1 MCINRRHM
9 SIATVYSRAQTG
21 MHAQLVSVEVHIS
34 NGLPNFSIVGLPES
48 AVRES
53 KDRVRAAIIN
63 SNFEFPTRRI
73 TVNLA
78 PADLPKQGG
87 RFDLPIALG
96 LLAASN
102 QLKKENFVGYEF
114 LGELSLSG
122 DLRKSIGILPAAY
135 ACQQNKSQ
143 LITSYENIHE
153 LIPIASSSYFCAKH
167 LLEVCA
173 HLNKLK
179 LISSVPI
186 TTINKPAE
194 HSLKMEDVQGQQRAK
209 RALAI
214 AAAGHHHVLMIGSP
228 GSGKSMLANRFPS
241 LLTKMSERETLETS
255 SIYSIANIDNHY
267 QLRPFRSPHHTVSAI
282 GLAGGG
288 SHPKPGEIS
297 LAHNG
302 TLFLDE
308 LTEFDRRALE
318 ILREPMETGIVSI
331 SRAAAQVTFPA
342 RFQLIAAMNPCPNG
356 CDINQYGQCECTS
369 EQLKRYY
376 NKISAPLLDRFDIQ
390 ISVPKL
396 PNEILLNPQNNSLE
410 NWSEKRQAIAAA
422 KDLQLE
428 RQGKMNGLLEGSQLQ
443 QVCVLSEE
451 LKTYVLEIL
460 EKFKLSAR
468 GYYRILKTARTIA
481 DLDQS
486 TDITQAHLAE
496 AMSFRQFD
504 KLFTSKK

>member
-1 MCINRRHM
+1 M

-21 MHAQLVSVEVHIS
+21 MYAQLVSVEVHIT
-34 NGLPNFSIVGLPES
+34 NGLPNFSIVGLPET
-48 AVRES
+48 AVKES

-102 QLKKENFVGYEF
+102 QLNKKHLEGYEF

-122 DLRKSIGILPAAY
+122 HLRKSFGVLPAAH
-135 ACQQNKSQ
+135 ACQQNNSQ
-143 LITSYENIHE
+143 LITSYENILE
-153 LIPIASSSYFCAKH
+153 LKPISESSYLCANH

-173 HLNKLK
+173 HLNKLEQ
-179 LISSVPI
+179 IPV
-186 TTINKPAE
+186 KPAP
-194 HSLKMEDVQGQQRAK
+194 SNIKSAPTLLKMEDVQGQHRAK
-209 RALAI
+209 RALSI
-214 AAAGHHHVLMIGSP
+214 AAAGHHHILMIGSP

-241 LLTKMSERETLETS
+241 LLTKLSAQETLETS
-255 SIYSIANIDNHY
+255 SVYSIANLEVPYGNYEI
-267 QLRPFRSPHHTVSAI
+267 RPFRAPHHTVSAI

-288 SHPKPGEIS
+288 SIPKPGEIS

-302 TLFLDE
+302 VLFLDE

-318 ILREPMETGIVSI
+318 ILREPIETGIVSI
-331 SRAAAQVTFPA
+331 SRAAAHAEFPA

-356 CDINQYGQCECTS
+356 CDVNQFGQCECTS
-369 EQLKRYY
+369 EQIRRYQ
-376 NKISAPLLDRFDIQ
+376 NKISAPLLDRIDIQ

-396 PNEILLNPQNNSLE
+396 SNETLIYPLRNNKE
-410 NWSEKRQAIAAA
+410 NWQIVKKAITTA
-422 KDLQLE
+422 KKIQLQ
-428 RQGKMNGLLEGSQLQ
+428 RQGIMNGFLEGRQLNK
-443 QVCVLSEE
+443 VCHLTND
-451 LKTYVLEIL
+451 LKNYALESL

-468 GYYRILKTARTIA
+468 AYYRILKIARTIA

-486 TDITQAHLAE
+486 KDITKAHLAE
-496 AMSFRQFD
+496 AMSYRQIDRLFRR
-504 KLFTSKK
+504 TM

>member
-1 MCINRRHM
+1 M

-96 LLAASN
+96 LLVASN
-102 QLKKENFVGYEF
+102 QLEKQNILGYEF

-122 DLRKSIGILPAAY
+122 ELRKSVGILPAAY
-135 ACQQNKSQ
+135 ACQQNGST
-143 LITSYENIHE
+143 LITSRDNINE
-153 LIPIASSSYFCAKH
+153 LYPIADSSYLCATH

-173 HLNKLK
+173 H
-179 LISSVPI
+179 
-186 TTINKPAE
+186 INKITLIQSNPIPTP
-194 HSLKMEDVQGQQRAK
+194 HIPTKHLLTMDDVHGQQRAK
-209 RALAI
+209 RALI
-214 AAAGHHHVLMIGSP
+214 VAAAGYHHVLMIGSP
-228 GSGKSMLANRFPS
+228 GSGKSMLASRFPS
-241 LLTKMSERETLETS
+241 LLTKLSEQELLETS
-255 SIYSIANIDNHY
+255 SIYSIANVENKNRSIH
-267 QLRPFRSPHHTVSAI
+267 LRPYRAPHHTVSAA

-288 SHPKPGEIS
+288 SHPQPGEIS

-302 TLFLDE
+302 VLFLDE
-308 LTEFDRRALE
+308 LAEFDRRALE
-318 ILREPMETGIVSI
+318 ILREPMETGVVSI
-331 SRAAAQVTFPA
+331 SRAAMQTEFPA

-356 CDINQYGQCECTS
+356 CDINQYGQCDCTS
-369 EQLKRYY
+369 EQVSRYRK
-376 NKISAPLLDRFDIQ
+376 KISAPLLDRFDIQ

-396 PNEILLNPQNNSLE
+396 SNETLINPQLSNKEDWTNIIESIFSTK
-410 NWSEKRQAIAAA
+410 NI
-422 KDLQLE
+422 QLE
-428 RQGKMNGLLEGSQLQ
+428 RQGEMNGRLEGK
-443 QVCVLSEE
+443 QVQEVCSLSSE
-451 LKTYVLEIL
+451 LKSHLLVMLD
-460 EKFKLSAR
+460 KLNFSAR

-481 DLDQS
+481 DLDKS
-486 TDITQAHLAE
+486 TDITKAHLAE
-496 AMSFRQFD
+496 AMSYRQFD
-504 KLFTSKK
+504 RLLNNK